1 MNRACTFLAPGFNC
15 AIATIFACVSFGLY
29 ATGQL
34 IFVKKMAALYMLP
47 LMVSHISNA
56 AAVVTVPLGNA
67 SGSVTWKLL
76 VAFFNL
82 NLHHLHHSNV
92 NSV

>member
-1 MNRACTFLAPGFNC
+1 
-15 AIATIFACVSFGLY
+15 
-29 ATGQL
+29 
-34 IFVKKMAALYMLP
+34 MAVYMLP
-47 LMVSHISNA
+47 LMVSHISA

-67 SGSVTWKLL
+67 SGLVTWKLL

>member
-29 ATGQL
+29 ATGNL
-34 IFVKKMAALYMLP
+34 YLSKMAALYMLP
-47 LMVSHISNA
+47 LMVSHISA

-67 SGSVTWKLL
+67 SGLVTWKLL